1 MPPPASDH
9 RLIPESTIAEILE
22 RVDVVQLIGR
32 QVALRKAG
40 TLFKG
45 LCPFHQEKSP
55 SFTVS
60 PVRRTYHC
68 FGCGA
73 HGDAVRFLIEQ
84 GGRTF
89 PEAVREL
96 AAEVG
101 IEVPEERPPSPEKL
115 VERAREKT
123 RAEHLFAVQEAVTR
137 YFVDSLFGPTGE
149 PARRYLQKRGFS
161 VESAQAFRL
170 GYADGDRARFEA
182 FARSAGLSVADLEA
196 LGLLLVGDSGPDDGP
211 LEGRYPRFR
220 RRLMCPVIDVK
231 GRVTG
236 YSGRVIDADAKGG
249 KYVNSPETPLFIKG
263 EQLYGAHTARATAR
277 QAGRVLLCE
286 GNLDVIS
293 LWQAGFPGSVAAMGT
308 ALTPKQVRL
317 VKRLADE
324 VICVMDGDAA
334 GAKAAFAS
342 LMPFLEEGVQPRAV
356 MLTGGHDPDSYLRA
370 HGIEAFR
377 TLLDTAQPL
386 FDLVI
391 EKEARTHPADALGRV
406 AALRAI
412 APALRLITDP
422 LARDLYHQQICA
434 RLGVGPDFLNRALQ
448 EAEAPPA
455 RPAERA
461 AERPAPR
468 PSERV
473 GPGRTPE
480 RTPERTPDHPW
491 DPQDVPPGDPP
502 PPDLRDLAPDRLPPP
517 VGPDPTPRRKVLRP
531 MPAIPRYERELAEY
545 IADFP
550 NLAVDFVQ
558 RQGTRYLTH
567 SGLADFLVRLCAE
580 VESGAVLDEDRLL
593 REFPDAQVVAFWR
606 ERQARRSGLD
616 PERARRALHDGLLQA
631 EKGYL
636 VRRRDT
642 LKEQLLRERS
652 PALQAEFAEVQRQIT
667 MIARR
672 LSTPT
677 NQPPAEGAN

>member
-1 MPPPASDH
+1 M
-9 RLIPESTIAEILE
+9 IPESTIAEILE

-84 GGRTF
+84 GGRSF

-123 RAEHLFAVQEAVTR
+123 RTEHLFAVQEAVTR
-137 YFVDSLFGPTGE
+137 HFTDTLFGPTGE
-149 PARRYLQKRGFS
+149 PARRYLQKRGFT
-161 VESAQAFRL
+161 VDAARAFRL
-170 GYADGDRARFEA
+170 GYADGDRTRFDA
-182 FARSAGLSVADLEA
+182 FARSAGLTVADLEA
-196 LGLLLVGDSGPDDGP
+196 LGLLLVGEEGPDDGP

-236 YSGRVIDADAKGG
+236 YSGRVIEADAKGG
-249 KYVNSPETPLFIKG
+249 KYVNSPETPLFTKG
-263 EQLYGAHTARATAR
+263 DQLYGAHTARTTAR

-293 LWQAGFPGSVAAMGT
+293 LWQAGFPGCVAAMGT

-370 HGIEAFR
+370 HGADAFR

-422 LARDLYHQQICA
+422 LARDLYHQQICT
-434 RLGVGPDFLNRALQ
+434 RLEVGADFLNRALQ
-448 EAEAPPA
+448 EAEAPLSA
-455 RPAERA
+455 RPGVVATHPGE
-461 AERPAPR
+461 R
-468 PSERV
+468 PSERAADRPTERSADR
-473 GPGRTPE
+473 PGSGAPRLTAGDRSWDP
-480 RTPERTPDHPW
+480 PDHAPGPVPR
-491 DPQDVPPGDPP
+491 DPEGI
-502 PPDLRDLAPDRLPPP
+502 RLPPP
-517 VGPDPTPRRKVLRP
+517 VGPDPTPRRKAARP
-531 MPAIPRYERELAEY
+531 MPEIPRYERELAEY

-550 NLAVDFVQ
+550 NLVVDFVQ

-652 PALQAEFAEVQRQIT
+652 PALQAEFAEIQRQIT